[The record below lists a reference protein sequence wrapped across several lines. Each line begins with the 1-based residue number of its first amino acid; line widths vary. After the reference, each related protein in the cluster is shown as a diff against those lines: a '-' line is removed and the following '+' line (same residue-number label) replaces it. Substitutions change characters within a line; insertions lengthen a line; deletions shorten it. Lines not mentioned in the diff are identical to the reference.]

1 MTTFLLAL
9 AGIGIILAIIWGK
22 RNQNQVRALQSKLL
36 VSEEDCRQQTDLLEN
51 YRSRDR
57 QLVQNSG
64 EALFIFDQEDGSLLE
79 VNRQAE
85 NLTGYTQGEVTH
97 LTFKILFSREHR
109 QRLLRMISTAI
120 KEDEAEISE
129 IKFRRKDG
137 SQFLGEIKVKTGRME
152 NRQIV
157 YGSFRDV
164 TQVTNLQHELQ
175 SHNRHLT
182 LLNEISHRVAE
193 GHDLPQTLAIILDE
207 VISSLAISGGGI
219 FLLEQSGTEM
229 KLAFHR
235 NIPGKVIEELGEI
248 QPGIGLAGKVVET
261 GRPRLSTD
269 LQKDHRRIS
278 SAVFADN
285 WHAFLA
291 VPFIAEE
298 ETLGVLFIFDRG
310 NRVFNREDVRL
321 IQAIGRQLGP
331 LLKNAELFDELQW
344 QHRLNFASLREL
356 ERSRSALRDNLE
368 QLEQHHRKLQSLNQM
383 KSAFLSLASHELRT
397 PLTTIL
403 SGAEFLQSEAEQVLG
418 ANEKRALNVIMRGS
432 QRLNHIVNDL
442 LEAARLEAKTLY
454 MAHEAFNPW
463 PMINELRADFRPNCE
478 ARKLHLELQDF
489 PDDTVIRG
497 DVHHLQ
503 RAFGRLMENAIKFTP
518 EGGWIRIT
526 GRVLQQEEVLAL
538 AKKLRVFSVSFFDGV
553 LVESYLEIAISDS
566 GIGLEPEDQIQIFDK
581 FQEVGD
587 ISKHST
593 SQARFGGKGIGLGL
607 TLAKGI
613 IETHAG
619 MVWVES
625 AGPDQGSCFSALLP
639 LISPDEG
646 RYVLG

>member
-1 MTTFLLAL
+1 MTAGLLVL
-9 AGIGIILAIIWGK
+9 GVVGIILAIIWAK
-22 RNQNQVRALQSKLL
+22 RSQGRTRALQGKLL
-36 VSEEDCRQQTDLLEN
+36 GSEERCRQQADLLEN

-97 LTFKILFSREHR
+97 LTFKVLFSREHR
-109 QRLLRMISTAI
+109 QHLLRMISTVI

-137 SQFLGEIKVKTGRME
+137 SQFLGEIKVRTGFME

-157 YGSFRDV
+157 YGSFRDI
-164 TQVTNLQHELQ
+164 TQITNLQHELQ
-175 SHNRHLT
+175 RHNRHLA

-193 GHDLPQTLAIILDE
+193 GHDLPHTLEIILDE
-207 VISSLAISGGGI
+207 VVRSLVISGGGI
-219 FLLEQSGTEM
+219 FLLEESGTKM
-229 KLAFHR
+229 KLALHR
-235 NIPGKVIEELGEI
+235 NIPDKVVEELGMI

-261 GRPRLSTD
+261 GRPRLSTN

-368 QLEQHHRKLQSLNQM
+368 QLEQHHRTLQGLNQM
-383 KSAFLSLASHELRT
+383 KSTFLSLASHELRT

-418 ANEKRALNVIMRGS
+418 DNEKQALDVIMRGS
-432 QRLNHIVNDL
+432 RRLNHIVDDL
-442 LEAARLEAKTLY
+442 LEAARLEAQSLY
-454 MAHEAFNPW
+454 MAREAFNPW
-463 PMINELRADFRPNCE
+463 LMINELLVAFRPNCE

-518 EGGWIRIT
+518 EGGWIRIA
-526 GRVLQQEEVLAL
+526 GRVLQHEEVLAL
-538 AKKLRVFSVSFFDGV
+538 AKKLRAFSESFFDGV
-553 LVESYLEIAISDS
+553 LAGSYLEITISDS
-566 GIGLEPEDQIQIFDK
+566 GIGLEQEDQIQIFDK

-639 LISPDEG
+639 MVSPDEG
-646 RYVLG
+646 RYILG

>member
-1 MTTFLLAL
+1 
-9 AGIGIILAIIWGK
+9 
-22 RNQNQVRALQSKLL
+22 
-36 VSEEDCRQQTDLLEN
+36 
-51 YRSRDR
+51 
-57 QLVQNSG
+57 
-64 EALFIFDQEDGSLLE
+64 
-79 VNRQAE
+79 
-85 NLTGYTQGEVTH
+85 
-97 LTFKILFSREHR
+97 
-109 QRLLRMISTAI
+109 
-120 KEDEAEISE
+120 
-129 IKFRRKDG
+129 
-137 SQFLGEIKVKTGRME
+137 
-152 NRQIV
+152 
-157 YGSFRDV
+157 
-164 TQVTNLQHELQ
+164 
-175 SHNRHLT
+175 
-182 LLNEISHRVAE
+182 
-193 GHDLPQTLAIILDE
+193 
-207 VISSLAISGGGI
+207 
-219 FLLEQSGTEM
+219 
-229 KLAFHR
+229 
-235 NIPGKVIEELGEI
+235 
-248 QPGIGLAGKVVET
+248 
-261 GRPRLSTD
+261 
-269 LQKDHRRIS
+269 
-278 SAVFADN
+278 
-285 WHAFLA
+285 
-291 VPFIAEE
+291 
-298 ETLGVLFIFDRG
+298 
-310 NRVFNREDVRL
+310 
-321 IQAIGRQLGP
+321 

-368 QLEQHHRKLQSLNQM
+368 QLEQHHRTLQSLNQM

-418 ANEKRALNVIMRGS
+418 DNEKQALDVTMRGS
-432 QRLNHIVNDL
+432 RRLNHIVDDL

-463 PMINELRADFRPNCE
+463 PMINGLRADFRPNCE

-518 EGGWIRIT
+518 EGGWVRIA

-538 AKKLRVFSVSFFDGV
+538 AKKLRTFSVSFFDGV
-553 LVESYLEIAISDS
+553 LAESYLKISISDS

-581 FQEVGD
+581 FQEIGD

-619 MVWVES
+619 MIWVVS
-625 AGPDQGSCFSALLP
+625 AGPDQGSCFLALLP
-639 LISPDEG
+639 LVSPDES

>member
-1 MTTFLLAL
+1 MTTFLLTL

-22 RNQNQVRALQSKLL
+22 RNQSQTRALQSKLL
-36 VSEEDCRQQTDLLEN
+36 GSEEDCRQQADLLEN
-51 YRSRDR
+51 YRNRDR

-109 QRLLRMISTAI
+109 QRLLRMISTVI

-137 SQFLGEIKVKTGRME
+137 SQFLGEIKVRAGRME

-164 TQVTNLQHELQ
+164 TQITNLQHELQ

-182 LLNEISHRVAE
+182 LLNEISRRVAE
-193 GHDLPQTLAIILDE
+193 GHDLPHTLAIILDE
-207 VISSLAISGGGI
+207 VIRSLAISGGGI
-219 FLLEQSGTEM
+219 FLLEESGTKM
-229 KLAFHR
+229 KLALHR
-235 NIPGKVIEELGEI
+235 NIPDKVIEELGEI

-261 GRPRLSTD
+261 GQPRLSTN
-269 LQKDHRRIS
+269 LQQDHRRIS

-356 ERSRSALRDNLE
+356 ERSRATLRDNLE
-368 QLEQHHRKLQSLNQM
+368 QLEQHHRTLQSLNQM

-418 ANEKRALNVIMRGS
+418 ENEKQALEVIMRGS
-432 QRLNHIVNDL
+432 RRLNHIVDDL

-463 PMINELRADFRPNCE
+463 PMINELRDDFRPNCE
-478 ARKLHLELQDF
+478 VRKLQLELQAF

-518 EGGWIRIT
+518 EGGWVRIA
-526 GRVLQQEEVLAL
+526 GRVLQKEDVLAL
-538 AKKLRVFSVSFFDGV
+538 AKKLRAFSVSFFDGV
-553 LVESYLEIAISDS
+553 LTESYLEIAISDS

-613 IETHAG
+613 IETHSG

-625 AGPDQGSCFSALLP
+625 AGPDQGSRFSALLP
-639 LISPDEG
+639 LVSPDDG

>member
-1 MTTFLLAL
+1 MTASLLAL
-9 AGIGIILAIIWGK
+9 ATGGIILAIIWAK
-22 RNQNQVRALQSKLL
+22 RSQRQTKALQSKLL
-36 VSEEDCRQQTDLLEN
+36 DSEKSYQRQADLLEN
-51 YRSRDR
+51 YRNRDR
-57 QLVQNSG
+57 HLVQNSG

-85 NLTGYTQGEVTH
+85 NLTGYTQGEVSH
-97 LTFKILFSREHR
+97 LTFKVLFSREHR
-109 QRLLRMISTAI
+109 QHLLRMISTVI
-120 KEDEAEISE
+120 KEGEAEISE

-137 SQFLGEIKVKTGRME
+137 SEFLGEIKVRTGLME

-164 TQVTNLQHELQ
+164 TQITNLQHELQ
-175 SHNRHLT
+175 SHNRHLA

-193 GHDLPQTLAIILDE
+193 GHDLPHTLEIILDE
-207 VISSLAISGGGI
+207 VVRSLVISGGGI
-219 FLLEQSGTEM
+219 FLLEESGTKM
-229 KLAFHR
+229 KLALHR
-235 NIPGKVIEELGEI
+235 NIPDQVVEELGEI

-261 GRPRLSTD
+261 GRPRLSTN
-269 LQKDHRRIS
+269 LQKDPRRIS
-278 SAVFADN
+278 RAVFADN

-291 VPFIAEE
+291 VPFIAKE

-321 IQAIGRQLGP
+321 FQAIGRQLGP

-356 ERSRSALRDNLE
+356 ERSRSTLRDNLQ
-368 QLEQHHRKLQSLNQM
+368 QLEQHHRALQGLNQM
-383 KSAFLSLASHELRT
+383 KSTFLSLASHELRT

-403 SGAEFLQSEAEQVLG
+403 SGAEFLQSETEQALG
-418 ANEKRALNVIMRGS
+418 ENEKRALDIIMRGS
-432 QRLNHIVNDL
+432 RRLNHIVDDL
-442 LEAARLEAKTLY
+442 LEAARLEAKSLY

-463 PMINELRADFRPNCE
+463 LMINELLVDFRPNCE
-478 ARKLHLELQDF
+478 THKLCLELQDF
-489 PDDTVIRG
+489 PDDTMIRG
-497 DVHHLQ
+497 DIHHLQ
-503 RAFGRLMENAIKFTP
+503 RAFGRLMENAVKFTP
-518 EGGWIRIT
+518 EGGRICIT
-526 GRVLQQEEVLAL
+526 GRVLQQEEVSAL
-538 AKKLRVFSVSFFDGV
+538 IEKLSSFSESFFDSV
-553 LVESYLEIAISDS
+553 LAENYLEIVISDS
-566 GIGLEPEDQIQIFDK
+566 GVGLEKEDQIRIFDK

-587 ISKHST
+587 ISEHST

-639 LISPDEG
+639 LVSPDEG